1 MKNIKT
7 LENLEEIKSID
18 QQKRS
23 IDTHRPFSKELENKI
38 FQKLKLDWN
47 YNSNAIEG
55 NQLSYGETVAFL
67 NFGLTAKGKP
77 FKDHLDIKGHNEAI
91 EFMLQLIKED
101 RPLSESDIKD
111 LHKIILVEPYFS
123 KTFSPQGIEFQKEI
137 KIGQYKTSPNHVKT
151 VSGDIH
157 YYTNPEEVAFEM
169 NNLLEWY
176 RSAEEENLHP
186 VLMSAIFHHKFT
198 SIHPFDDGNGRL
210 ARIVSNFILLKHN
223 YPVIV
228 IKNRDKVQY
237 YAALN
242 IADNGV
248 YEDLIKLFAE
258 NIGFSLD
265 IIQKAING
273 ENINEADDLDK
284 EIELFTKQM
293 QVQNI
298 KTVDFEKDKD
308 FLIEIYVKN
317 FLDYVLPKLKQIGE
331 LFQEFYINFNSEYEN
346 SKNYSKKMI
355 NNTSYLVNDN
365 LSKIKNN
372 RFHYYFY
379 FNELIDGEEI
389 FEGGKYSLG
398 FYLEYN
404 FRSKKLE
411 MEVLKENPRYIHL
424 GQYNSYDVMKTK
436 ISSKEFLYSED
447 PKSAFEELA
456 RSIINYLM
464 EEIKKNHSKN

>member
-1 MKNIKT
+1 MKNIKI
-7 LENLEEIKSID
+7 LEHLEEIKSVD
-18 QQKRS
+18 EQKRS
-23 IDTHRPFSKELENKI
+23 IDAHRPFSTELENKI

-91 EFMLQLIKED
+91 GFMLQLIKEN

-123 KTFSPQGIEFQKEI
+123 KTISPQGIEFEKEI
-137 KIGQYKTSPNHVKT
+137 KIGQYKSSPNHVKT

-157 YYTNPEEVAFEM
+157 YYTNPEEVPFEM

-176 RSAEEENLHP
+176 RNAEEENLHP
-186 VLMSAIFHHKFT
+186 VVLSAIFHHKFT

-210 ARIVSNFILLKHN
+210 ARILSNFILLKHN

-242 IADNGV
+242 IADNGI
-248 YEDLIKLFAE
+248 YEDLVKLFAQ

-265 IIQKAING
+265 IMQKAING

-284 EIELFTKQM
+284 EIELFTKEM

-308 FLIEIYVKN
+308 FLIDNYLHG
-317 FLDYVLPKLKQIGE
+317 FLEYFMMKFNKISE
-331 LFQEFYINFNSEYEN
+331 LFQDKRIVIIDKIGLQNPNYFEFDFEKIYSIYDRELKEKNICIRLYFELDHLVNNFN
-346 SKNYSKKMI
+346 
-355 NNTSYLVNDN
+355 LCVN
-365 LSKIKNN
+365 
-372 RFHYYFY
+372 
-379 FNELIDGEEI
+379 
-389 FEGGKYSLG
+389 
-398 FYLEYN
+398 FYLN
-404 FRSKKLE
+404 IVLRSKS
-411 MEVLKENPRYIHL
+411 MSIQLKKDYE
-424 GQYNSYDVMKTK
+424 K
-436 ISSKEFLYSED
+436 KEFLIDQEVLYFEN
-447 PKSAFEELA
+447 PKPKFEEITKN
-456 RSIINYLM
+456 IINYLM
-464 EEIKKNHSKN
+464 NEIRNHSIN

>member
-1 MKNIKT
+1 MKNIKI
-7 LENLEEIKSID
+7 LENLEEIQSIDDQKKSID
-18 QQKRS
+18 A
-23 IDTHRPFSKELENKI
+23 HRPFSKELENKI

-91 EFMLQLIKED
+91 GFMLQLIKEN

-123 KTFSPQGIEFQKEI
+123 KTISPQGIEFEKEI
-137 KIGQYKTSPNHVKT
+137 KIGEYKNSPNHVKT

-157 YYTNPEEVAFEM
+157 YYTNPEEVPFEM

-176 RSAEEENLHP
+176 RNAEEENLHP
-186 VLMSAIFHHKFT
+186 VVMSAIFHHKFT

-210 ARIVSNFILLKHN
+210 ARILSNFILLKHN

-242 IADNGV
+242 IADNGI

-258 NIGFSLD
+258 NIGYSLD
-265 IIQKAING
+265 IMQKAING
-273 ENINEADDLDK
+273 ENINEPDDLDK

-293 QVQNI
+293 QSQNI
-298 KTVDFEKDKD
+298 EAVDFEKDRKYLIKTYIKDYFDYLFPKIIKIGKLFNRVRLRFNFIGGNIKIIDIHSDEYLEFLPSIEKRFETFDKFQKDVNLEIMMDHYIGNRDLSLNIPINFSFQKKSMRIQYLNNGLSSTMLYSNDSKKD
-308 FLIEIYVKN
+308 FEQITKEI
-317 FLDYVLPKLKQIGE
+317 IT
-331 LFQEFYINFNSEYEN
+331 YI
-346 SKNYSKKMI
+346 M
-355 NNTSYLVNDN
+355 
-365 LSKIKNN
+365 
-372 RFHYYFY
+372 
-379 FNELIDGEEI
+379 NEI
-389 FEGGKYSLG
+389 
-398 FYLEYN
+398 
-404 FRSKKLE
+404 
-411 MEVLKENPRYIHL
+411 
-424 GQYNSYDVMKTK
+424 
-436 ISSKEFLYSED
+436 
-447 PKSAFEELA
+447 
-456 RSIINYLM
+456 
-464 EEIKKNHSKN
+464 KNHSKN

>member
-1 MKNIKT
+1 MKNIKI
-7 LENLEEIKSID
+7 LENLEEIQSID
-18 QQKRS
+18 DQKES
-23 IDTHRPFSKELENKI
+23 IDAHRPFSTELENKI

-91 EFMLQLIKED
+91 GFMLQLIKEN

-123 KTFSPQGIEFQKEI
+123 KTMSPQGIEFEKEI
-137 KIGQYKTSPNHVKT
+137 KIGQYKNSPNHVKT
-151 VSGDIH
+151 LSGDIH
-157 YYTNPEEVAFEM
+157 YYTNPEEVPFEM
-169 NNLLEWY
+169 NNLLKWY
-176 RSAEEENLHP
+176 RNAEEENLHP
-186 VLMSAIFHHKFT
+186 VVMSAIFHHKFT

-210 ARIVSNFILLKHN
+210 ARILSNFILLKHN

-242 IADNGV
+242 IADNGI
-248 YEDLIKLFAE
+248 YEDLVKLFAE
-258 NIGFSLD
+258 NIGYSLD
-265 IIQKAING
+265 IMQKAING

-308 FLIEIYVKN
+308 FLIDNYIKG
-317 FLDYVLPKLKQIGE
+317 FLEYLLPKIINMGE
-331 LFQEFYINFNSEYEN
+331 LFNRINLQFYYNNHGNYDNMDIFNVLDYLQMIPKIEKRFETFNKFEKDVRFKLSLINYFWDDKLSIEIPISLSFKRKSVRINVLNEDNTLLYRENPDSVFIEITRRIMNSIM
-346 SKNYSKKMI
+346 SKI
-355 NNTSYLVNDN
+355 NN
-365 LSKIKNN
+365 K
-372 RFHYYFY
+372 
-379 FNELIDGEEI
+379 
-389 FEGGKYSLG
+389 
-398 FYLEYN
+398 
-404 FRSKKLE
+404 
-411 MEVLKENPRYIHL
+411 
-424 GQYNSYDVMKTK
+424 
-436 ISSKEFLYSED
+436 
-447 PKSAFEELA
+447 
-456 RSIINYLM
+456 
-464 EEIKKNHSKN
+464 

>member
-1 MKNIKT
+1 MKNIKI
-7 LENLEEIKSID
+7 LEHLEEIKSVD
-18 QQKRS
+18 EQKRS
-23 IDTHRPFSKELENKI
+23 IDAHRPFSTELENKI

-91 EFMLQLIKED
+91 GFMLQLIKEN

-123 KTFSPQGIEFQKEI
+123 KTMSPQGIEFEKEI
-137 KIGQYKTSPNHVKT
+137 KIGQYKNSPNHVKT
-151 VSGDIH
+151 LSGDIH
-157 YYTNPEEVAFEM
+157 YYTNPEEVPFEM

-176 RSAEEENLHP
+176 RNAEEENLHP
-186 VLMSAIFHHKFT
+186 IILSAVFHHKFT

-210 ARIVSNFILLKHN
+210 ARILSNFILLKHN

-242 IADNGV
+242 IADNGI

-258 NIGFSLD
+258 NICYSLD
-265 IIQKAING
+265 IMQKAING
-273 ENINEADDLDK
+273 ENINEPDDLDK

-293 QVQNI
+293 QIQNI
-298 KTVDFEKDKD
+298 KITDFEKNKD
-308 FLIEIYVKN
+308 FLIDTYVKD
-317 FLDYVLPKLKQIGE
+317 FLDYLLPKLNKIGE
-331 LFQEFYINFNSEYEN
+331 LFQEFYINFNSEHE
-346 SKNYSKKMI
+346 KPRDFSKKLI
-355 NNTSYLVNDN
+355 DYNHYFINDN
-365 LSKIKNN
+365 LSKIKKN

-379 FNELIDGEEI
+379 FNEIINGKEV
-389 FEGGKYSLG
+389 FGGGKYSIG
-398 FYLEYN
+398 FYLEFN
-404 FRSKKLE
+404 FRNKKIEINALTEDPRFLHLSNAYDIMRKKIFSK
-411 MEVLKENPRYIHL
+411 HL
-424 GQYNSYDVMKTK
+424 
-436 ISSKEFLYSED
+436 LYSED
-447 PKSAFEELA
+447 PQSAFEEITKN
-456 RSIINYLM
+456 IINYLM
-464 EEIKKNHSKN
+464 NEIRNHSIN

>member
-1 MKNIKT
+1 MKNIKI

-18 QQKRS
+18 EQNKS
-23 IDTHRPFSKELENKI
+23 IDAHRPFSKELENKI

-91 EFMLQLIKED
+91 EFMLQLIKEN
-101 RPLSESDIKD
+101 RSLSESDIKD

-123 KTFSPQGIEFQKEI
+123 KTFSPEGIEFQKEI

-151 VSGDIH
+151 MSGDIH

-176 RSAEEENLHP
+176 RNAEDENLHP
-186 VLMSAIFHHKFT
+186 VVMSAVFHHKFT

-210 ARIVSNFILLKHN
+210 ARILSNFILLKHA

-242 IADNGV
+242 IADNGI

-258 NIGFSLD
+258 NIGFSLE
-265 IIQKAING
+265 IMQKAING

-308 FLIEIYVKN
+308 FLIDVYVRD
-317 FLDYVLPKLKQIGE
+317 FLDYLIPKLNKIGE
-331 LFQEFYINFNSEYEN
+331 LFQDSSIEIIDKLDDDINLKQLYHYNFEIVKKDIYR
-346 SKNYSKKMI
+346 NYRYQVDNKQIKLEI
-355 NNTSYLVNDN
+355 LFRFDN
-365 LSKIKNN
+365 LITYD
-372 RFHYYFY
+372 RYLQL
-379 FNELIDGEEI
+379 LIDFHIIFETKSIQYVFGEIPIVIYNEEI
-389 FEGGKYSLG
+389 
-398 FYLEYN
+398 
-404 FRSKKLE
+404 
-411 MEVLKENPRYIHL
+411 
-424 GQYNSYDVMKTK
+424 
-436 ISSKEFLYSED
+436 LYSEI
-447 PKSAFEELA
+447 PQSIYEKLA
-456 RSIINYLM
+456 KGIISYLM
-464 EEIKKNHSKN
+464 AKIKDN

>member
-1 MKNIKT
+1 MKNIKI
-7 LENLEEIKSID
+7 LENLDEIRTIDEQKKSID
-18 QQKRS
+18 S
-23 IDTHRPFSKELENKI
+23 YRPFSKELETKI

-55 NQLSYGETVAFL
+55 NQLSYGETIAFL

-91 EFMLQLIKED
+91 GFMLQLIKED

-123 KTFSPQGIEFQKEI
+123 QTISPEGIEFQKEI
-137 KIGQYKTSPNHVKT
+137 KIGQYKISPNHVKT

-157 YYTNPEEVAFEM
+157 YYTNPEEVPFEM

-176 RSAEEENLHP
+176 RNTEEENLHP
-186 VLMSAIFHHKFT
+186 IIISAIFHHKFT

-210 ARIVSNFILLKHN
+210 ARILSNFILLKHQ

-228 IKNRDKVQY
+228 IKNKDKIQY
-237 YAALN
+237 YSALN
-242 IADNGV
+242 IADNGI
-248 YEDLIKLFAE
+248 YDDLIRLFAE

-265 IIQKAING
+265 IMQKAING

-308 FLIEIYVKN
+308 FLLTNYVKD
-317 FLDYVLPKLKQIGE
+317 FLQYLIPKVSKIGE
-331 LFQEFYINFNSEYEN
+331 LFQEYKIILIEKIPLQDPKYHSLSDMNLDLMYNNQIEYGNILYRFYFILNGLVKKELEINFDLKILLNKKSIRYQLVDNEDVLIFERDFFYSEN
-346 SKNYSKKMI
+346 A
-355 NNTSYLVNDN
+355 
-365 LSKIKNN
+365 KIV
-372 RFHYYFY
+372 Y
-379 FNELIDGEEI
+379 EEI
-389 FEGGKYSLG
+389 TPSVIY
-398 FYLEYN
+398 YLIN
-404 FRSKKLE
+404 IIK
-411 MEVLKENPRYIHL
+411 IH
-424 GQYNSYDVMKTK
+424 G
-436 ISSKEFLYSED
+436 
-447 PKSAFEELA
+447 
-456 RSIINYLM
+456 IINT
-464 EEIKKNHSKN
+464 EE

>member
-1 MKNIKT
+1 MKNIKI
-7 LENLEEIKSID
+7 LENLDEIKSID
-18 QQKRS
+18 EQKKS
-23 IDTHRPFSKELENKI
+23 IDSRRPFSKELENKI

-91 EFMLQLIKED
+91 SFMLQLIKEE

-123 KTFSPQGIEFQKEI
+123 KTISPQGVAFEKEI

-169 NNLLEWY
+169 NKLLEWY
-176 RSAEEENLHP
+176 REAEEENLHP
-186 VLMSAIFHHKFT
+186 VVMSTIFHHKFT

-210 ARIVSNFILLKHN
+210 ARILSNFILLKHK

-258 NIGFSLD
+258 NVGHSFD

-273 ENINEADDLDK
+273 ENINEPDDLDK
-284 EIELFTKQM
+284 EIELFTKEMRIQD
-293 QVQNI
+293 I
-298 KTVDFEKDKD
+298 KTLDFTNNRD
-308 FLIEIYVKN
+308 FLLNTYVRG
-317 FLDYVLPKLKQIGE
+317 FLEYLLPKLNKIGE
-331 LFQEFYINFNSEYEN
+331 LFQDFRIKLIEKIPLNEPKYHT
-346 SKNYSKKMI
+346 YS
-355 NNTSYLVNDN
+355 NDN
-365 LSKIKNN
+365 LDLIYDNQINFENIMFRVYFIFNGLIKRGLEVNIDLKIILNKKSVK
-372 RFHYYFY
+372 YQV
-379 FNELIDGEEI
+379 IDNVDKII
-389 FEGGKYSLG
+389 FEKDFFYSQNIQTVYKEIATPVIY
-398 FYLEYN
+398 YLIN
-404 FRSKKLE
+404 
-411 MEVLKENPRYIHL
+411 MI
-424 GQYNSYDVMKTK
+424 K
-436 ISSKEFLYSED
+436 ID
-447 PKSAFEELA
+447 N
-456 RSIINYLM
+456 IINS
-464 EEIKKNHSKN
+464 EE